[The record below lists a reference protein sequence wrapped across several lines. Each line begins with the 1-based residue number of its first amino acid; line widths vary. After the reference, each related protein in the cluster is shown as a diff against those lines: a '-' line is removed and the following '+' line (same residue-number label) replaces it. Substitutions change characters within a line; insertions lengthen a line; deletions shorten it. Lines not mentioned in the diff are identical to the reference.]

1 MVVLSLVQ
9 SALLVAAG
17 SLIIA
22 ARRERDV
29 AESFEVAAS
38 DLIVVGVVLVA
49 LGLVQAL
56 LAVGLARGRD
66 GVRTVF
72 AVIATLQIAP
82 AVYTLVA
89 LQDVRSGGI
98 TSVAISLGVLWLL
111 YGSPRS
117 QEFFAP

>member
-17 SLIIA
+17 ALVIA

-29 AESFEVAAS
+29 ADAFEVAAS
-38 DLIVVGVVLVA
+38 DLTVVGVALVA

-82 AVYTLVA
+82 AVYSLVA